1 MGTASKKLE
10 HQENNGFYKVE
21 VAEDGSLL
29 TSFNGDVSLLLH
41 TALFASA
48 DAIKISNGKIDK
60 EYIKNFIDRFVEQ
73 CVGEQDGV

>member
-10 HQENNGFYKVE
+10 RQKNSFYKVE

-73 CVGEQDGV
+73 CVGEQDGA